1 MKLIDGL
8 NLLSVVDNT
17 NEITSG
23 CIIVIIIMCCIC
35 ILGIL
40 GLLYFNKAKSIKEII
55 WPSICMTAMFIAGC
69 IIVIHTAYKD
79 AGENYYKVTIDPSCS
94 YTEFTENYEI
104 VEQDGEIYTIK
115 ERTE

>member
-17 NEITSG
+17 DEITSG
-23 CIIVIIIMCCIC
+23 CIIIVIIVCCIC

-40 GLLYFNKAKSIKEII
+40 GLYYLNSAKSIKEIL
-55 WPSICMTAMFIAGC
+55 WPSICMIVFGIASC
-69 IIVIHTAYKD
+69 IIIIHTAYKD

-115 ERTE
+115 ERTK